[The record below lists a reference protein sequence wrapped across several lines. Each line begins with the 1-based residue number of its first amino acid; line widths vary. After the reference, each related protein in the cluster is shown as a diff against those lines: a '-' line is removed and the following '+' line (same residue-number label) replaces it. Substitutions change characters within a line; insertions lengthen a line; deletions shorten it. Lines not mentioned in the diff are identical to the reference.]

1 MLEAYIK
8 EFSYYHNEKIN
19 LFINVD
25 ISKNISIKIID
36 KNFEIFYNN
45 SVIAFPQKI
54 PELSFAEGCNWN
66 ENLEIELNSF
76 KKGLYFL
83 KLEDKDEND
92 WYIPFIIKEKNI
104 NNFKKNLVILNTNTW
119 CAYNNYGGGSFYS
132 PKNISKN
139 KYTEK
144 KWPNVVASIASS
156 FLKPFKVVSDGCK
169 HYLNKNNI
177 GREHLFF
184 GESILFNFLDK
195 HNIEFDYI
203 TDKEIH
209 YEPEFLENRKIIFL
223 NCHPEYWTHKMFF
236 NFANI
241 FKITSTNLIY
251 LGGNGI
257 WRKILYK
264 NNSIQKL
271 AFPFCNEYLNIYK
284 NHLSSDEFAEKNKL
298 KDEPYELLGMFYDI
312 RGYNTYHPIKFLNT
326 SHFIFKDTNIT
337 DKETI
342 GNENNIGDIKPSGHE
357 TDKIFHM
364 YNKKKYD
371 NNKTLLIGKGTNPNY
386 GGGDIIL
393 HKFYNANIFSC
404 GSITFTRCINNPK
417 ITKLILN
424 VINTLSNK

>member
-1 MLEAYIK
+1 MLEAYID
-8 EFSYYHNEKIN
+8 EFSYYKEEKIN

-25 ISKNISIKIID
+25 ISKNVSIKIID
-36 KNFEIFYNN
+36 KNLKIFYNN
-45 SVIAFPQKI
+45 SVDAFPQKTHK
-54 PELSFAEGCNWN
+54 LSFAEGCNWN
-66 ENLEIELNSF
+66 ENLEIDLINF
-76 KKGLYFL
+76 NKGLYFL
-83 KLEDKDEND
+83 KLEDENENE

-104 NNFKKNLVILNTNTW
+104 NNFKKNLVVLNTNTW

-139 KYTEK
+139 KYSEK

-156 FLKPFKVVSDGCK
+156 FLKPFKVISNGCK
-169 HYLNKNNI
+169 HYLNKTDM
-177 GREHLFF
+177 GLEHLFF

-195 HNIEFDYI
+195 HNIDFDYI
-203 TDKEIH
+203 TDKEVH
-209 YEPEFLENRKIIFL
+209 CEPEFLKNRKIIFL

-236 NFANI
+236 NFVNI
-241 FKITSTNLIY
+241 FKNTSTNLIY

-264 NNSIQKL
+264 NNSIQKI

-284 NHLSSDEFAEKNKL
+284 NHLSSDEFAKNNKL
-298 KDEPYELLGMFYDI
+298 TVEPYELLGMFYDV
-312 RGYNTYHPIKFLNT
+312 RGYNTYHPFKFYNT
-326 SHFIFKDTNIT
+326 SHSIFINTNIT
-337 DKETI
+337 DNEII
-342 GNENNIGDIKPSGHE
+342 GDENNIGDIKPSGHE

-364 YNKKKYD
+364 LNKKKIF
-371 NNKTLLIGKGTNPNY
+371 NKETLIIGKGTNPHH
-386 GGGDIIL
+386 GGGDIVL

-424 VINTLSNK
+424 VINKLS